1 MRQLSGQAPSS
12 APPAS
17 TMSRRSP
24 ACRGRQKFRRKN
36 ARKSCWPAGGPGLL
50 PMSRRRA
57 RTPRIQPPRRRGRR
71 STMNTLARV
80 SGVAVSAL
88 TAATATVLLLLPGRA
103 QLEYPDATVG
113 ASARATVIPGAT
125 ATPGATAPTQ
135 TGSHGGS
142 PASEQAH
149 GLTVSGTGSP
159 SGLSATGGG
168 PGCPQGYR
176 WRQIDRGRRH
186 VRHPGYPRPGPAPPP
201 GWCCAPQR

>member
-1 MRQLSGQAPSS
+1 M
-12 APPAS
+12 
-17 TMSRRSP
+17 
-24 ACRGRQKFRRKN
+24 
-36 ARKSCWPAGGPGLL
+36 
-50 PMSRRRA
+50 
-57 RTPRIQPPRRRGRR
+57 
-71 STMNTLARV
+71 MNTLARA

-88 TAATATVLLLLPGRA
+88 TAATATLLLLLPGRA

-113 ASARATVIPGAT
+113 ASARATVTSGAI
-125 ATPGATAPTQ
+125 ATPWATAPTR

-142 PASEQAH
+142 PASEQVH

-176 WRQIDRGRRH
+176 WRQTDRGRPH
-186 VRHPGYPRPGPAPPP
+186 VCHHPAFPRPGPAAPR

>member
-1 MRQLSGQAPSS
+1 
-12 APPAS
+12 
-17 TMSRRSP
+17 
-24 ACRGRQKFRRKN
+24 
-36 ARKSCWPAGGPGLL
+36 
-50 PMSRRRA
+50 
-57 RTPRIQPPRRRGRR
+57 
-71 STMNTLARV
+71 MNTLARV

-88 TAATATVLLLLPGRA
+88 TAATASVLLLLPGRA

-113 ASARATVIPGAT
+113 ASARATVTSGAT
-125 ATPGATAPTQ
+125 VTPGATAPTR

-159 SGLSATGGG
+159 SGLSATGVG

-176 WRQIDRGRRH
+176 WRQIDHGRRNLC
-186 VRHPGYPRPGPAPPP
+186 HPGYSRPGPAPPR

>member
-1 MRQLSGQAPSS
+1 M
-12 APPAS
+12 
-17 TMSRRSP
+17 
-24 ACRGRQKFRRKN
+24 
-36 ARKSCWPAGGPGLL
+36 
-50 PMSRRRA
+50 
-57 RTPRIQPPRRRGRR
+57 
-71 STMNTLARV
+71 MNTLARA

-88 TAATATVLLLLPGRA
+88 TAATATLLLLLPGRA

-113 ASARATVIPGAT
+113 ASARATVTSGAT
-125 ATPGATAPTQ
+125 ATPWATATAWARAPTR

-186 VRHPGYPRPGPAPPP
+186 VCHHAFPRPGPAAPR